1 MSCSSY
7 QNIVLSQIQSCVPVQ
22 PIM

>member
-7 QNIVLSQIQSCVPVQ
+7 QKY
-22 PIM
+22 